1 MTAALNQLAD
11 GLTATRLTLH
21 VLAAAVWVG
30 GQITMLGLVGP
41 ARGLASGAPATLAR
55 AFNRLA
61 WPAFFLLI
69 ATGLWNVQAVGKG
82 TTAWNAVFGV
92 KMTFVVLSGLGA
104 YLHTRATSKA
114 QLAIWGSV
122 SGISSI
128 AALTCG
134 VLLAG

>member
-1 MTAALNQLAD
+1 MTATLNHLAD

-41 ARGLASGAPATLAR
+41 ARGLASDAPATLAR

-61 WPAFFLLI
+61 WPAFFLLL
-69 ATGLWNVQAVGKG
+69 ATGLWNAQAVGKG
-82 TTAWNAVFGV
+82 TTTWNAVFGV
-92 KMTFVVLSGLGA
+92 KMTFVLLSGLGA
-104 YLHTRATSKA
+104 YLHARATSKA
-114 QLAIWGSV
+114 QLAIWGSI
-122 SGISSI
+122 SGVASI
-128 AALTCG
+128 AALACG